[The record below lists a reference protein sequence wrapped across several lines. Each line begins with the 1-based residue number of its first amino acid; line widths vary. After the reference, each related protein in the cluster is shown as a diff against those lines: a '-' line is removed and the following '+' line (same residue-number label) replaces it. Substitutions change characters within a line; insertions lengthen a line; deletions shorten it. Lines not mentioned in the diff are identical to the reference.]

1 MMANM
6 KNLVLLLVSSISVQA
21 SVMDD
26 LHALEKEIKALT
38 LFERSDTSW
47 QAPAECEYILAFDC
61 GSSGTGML
69 LLSDKEQCQVPTGK
83 LVATED
89 IKKETQHF
97 EWAGTLDGVE
107 LSNGGGKKFTPTMM
121 KVLRL
126 QAVEEDTTKLGW
138 ESVMKGVATI
148 VTTLFTQNQIKI
160 TGAVFAGTAGNR
172 IIEQQP
178 CEEGDCPWNNDAFA
192 WKNVKDAWK
201 ANDDLKEIEV
211 KFGINNND
219 IGTLPGSDEAKSEW
233 FAAGKKA
240 IVSMGGSSAQIAFP
254 YPEKKEQIPTCPDG
268 RKAAV
273 EKIQNLLE
281 AAVDPED
288 ATNKFLCG
296 TETRATDFI
305 TMDDQGWV
313 FMSFLANNRAEEC
326 RDKRGVPPPQKAPT
340 FSVADQ
346 GQFFFH
352 MIGGQDE
359 TMANVNANSGFLA
372 WSQQFESNPA
382 ADKKLAEQCG
392 ACRDSDSSKNCSNP
406 GGPVK
411 ETNAWKCMQCM
422 KAYANW
428 DLEFAA
434 LKSMFSDQQCHQP
447 KGRFQAAAQVYGHF
461 DRAKDGQLLQSGF
474 SIQDKKFCF
483 EDECFDPMVAYKA
496 TENAVFTMKGKCMTD
511 DVATK
516 YGGSFGPL
524 YSIALWEGLGLT
536 DYVFD
541 IDNGVEVGEGVA
553 QQAFD
558 NEDLSFSKYGAE
570 LKKIIG

>member
-233 FAAGKKA
+233 FAAGKK
-240 IVSMGGSSAQIAFP
+240 GYCFHGRQ
-254 YPEKKEQIPTCPDG
+254 QCPDC
-268 RKAAV
+268 
-273 EKIQNLLE
+273 L
-281 AAVDPED
+281 
-288 ATNKFLCG
+288 
-296 TETRATDFI
+296 
-305 TMDDQGWV
+305 
-313 FMSFLANNRAEEC
+313 
-326 RDKRGVPPPQKAPT
+326 
-340 FSVADQ
+340 
-346 GQFFFH
+346 
-352 MIGGQDE
+352 
-359 TMANVNANSGFLA
+359 
-372 WSQQFESNPA
+372 
-382 ADKKLAEQCG
+382 
-392 ACRDSDSSKNCSNP
+392 
-406 GGPVK
+406 
-411 ETNAWKCMQCM
+411 
-422 KAYANW
+422 
-428 DLEFAA
+428 
-434 LKSMFSDQQCHQP
+434 
-447 KGRFQAAAQVYGHF
+447 
-461 DRAKDGQLLQSGF
+461 
-474 SIQDKKFCF
+474 
-483 EDECFDPMVAYKA
+483 
-496 TENAVFTMKGKCMTD
+496 
-511 DVATK
+511 
-516 YGGSFGPL
+516 PL
-524 YSIALWEGLGLT
+524 S
-536 DYVFD
+536 
-541 IDNGVEVGEGVA
+541 
-553 QQAFD
+553 
-558 NEDLSFSKYGAE
+558 
-570 LKKIIG
+570 